1 MKKIRLTENDLHRIV
16 KNSVKRILM
25 EQEDTFKLSEEDLG
39 EIEYAIEKL
48 IENGGSEYSFEDDID
63 FEGKD
68 YSVHIYGYYS
78 LGSFHYKFP
87 SDIGI
92 FNLYEP
98 SDLEPSSHVDIEI
111 WFDEGTY
118 SKKPNPKDEERIN
131 EYLEFLVDNMR
142 NA

>member
-16 KNSVKRILM
+16 INSVKRILR

-68 YSVHIYGYYS
+68 YSVHIEGYYD
-78 LGSFHYKFP
+78 LGSFNFRMP
-87 SDIGI
+87 SGLGI
-92 FNLYEP
+92 FSMYDP
-98 SDLEPSSHVDIEI
+98 HDMEPSSHVDLEI

-118 SKKPNPKDEERIN
+118 SKKPHPKDEERIN